1 VRAPSEIYLIR
12 HGHSTA
18 NLKNVL
24 AGRVG
29 SVHLSPKGSDQVE
42 KLAARLSE
50 IEFAKIISSPL
61 DRCLETMAP
70 VASTR
75 PKLPI
80 EKNEA
85 FLEMDYGTW
94 SGKKLALLARKTLW
108 KSIQAAPST
117 VRFPDGESFNEMSTR
132 AYEGL
137 FASAL
142 PGKRIAIC
150 SHGDVI
156 KVLLSNLLGM
166 HLDSFQRISVDP
178 ASISIVQIG
187 ASGNRVLLMNDTNH
201 LDARKSKNSGTS
213 GAVLGGGSG

>member
-1 VRAPSEIYLIR
+1 MRAPSEIYLIR

-24 AGRVG
+24 AGRLA
-29 SVHLSPKGSDQVE
+29 SVHLSPKGSEQVG

-50 IEFAKIISSPL
+50 IEFTKIISSPL

-70 VASTR
+70 IASSR
-75 PKLPI
+75 PKLLI
-80 EKNEA
+80 ERNEA

-94 SGKKLALLARKTLW
+94 SGKKLPLLAKKTLW
-108 KSIQAAPST
+108 KSIQGAPST
-117 VRFPDGESFNEMSTR
+117 VRFPDGESFNEVSTR

-156 KVLLSNLLGM
+156 KILLSNILGM
-166 HLDSFQRISVDP
+166 HIDSFQRINVDP
-178 ASISIVQIG
+178 ASISIIQIG
-187 ASGNRVLLMNDTNH
+187 ASGNRVLLMNDTSH
-201 LDARKSKNSGTS
+201 LDARKSSNSHS
-213 GAVLGGGSG
+213 VLGGGSG

>member
-24 AGRVG
+24 AGRLA
-29 SVHLSPKGSDQVE
+29 SVHLSPKGSEQVG

-50 IEFAKIISSPL
+50 IEFTKIISSPL

-70 VASTR
+70 IASSR
-75 PKLPI
+75 PKLLI
-80 EKNEA
+80 ERNEA

-94 SGKKLALLARKTLW
+94 SGKKLPLLAKKTLW
-108 KSIQAAPST
+108 KSIQGAPST
-117 VRFPDGESFNEMSTR
+117 VRFPDGESFNEVSTR

-156 KVLLSNLLGM
+156 KILLSNILGM
-166 HLDSFQRISVDP
+166 HIDSFQRINVDP
-178 ASISIVQIG
+178 ASISIIQIG
-187 ASGNRVLLMNDTNH
+187 ASGNRVLLMNDTSH
-201 LDARKSKNSGTS
+201 LDARKSSNSHS
-213 GAVLGGGSG
+213 VLGGGSG

>member
-24 AGRVG
+24 AGRLA
-29 SVHLSPKGSDQVE
+29 SVHLSPKGSEQVG

-50 IEFAKIISSPL
+50 IEFTKIISSPL

-70 VASTR
+70 IASSR
-75 PKLPI
+75 PKLLI
-80 EKNEA
+80 ERNEA

-94 SGKKLALLARKTLW
+94 SGKKLPLLAKKTLW
-108 KSIQAAPST
+108 KSIQGAPST

-156 KVLLSNLLGM
+156 KILLSNILGM
-166 HLDSFQRISVDP
+166 HIDSFQRINVDP
-178 ASISIVQIG
+178 ASISIIQIG
-187 ASGNRVLLMNDTNH
+187 ASGNRVLLMNDTSH
-201 LDARKSKNSGTS
+201 LDARKSSNSHS
-213 GAVLGGGSG
+213 VLGGGSG

>member
-1 VRAPSEIYLIR
+1 MRAPSEIYLIR

-24 AGRVG
+24 AGRLA
-29 SVHLSPKGSDQVE
+29 SVHLSPKGSEQVG

-50 IEFAKIISSPL
+50 IEFTKIISSPL

-70 VASTR
+70 IASSR
-75 PKLPI
+75 PKLLI
-80 EKNEA
+80 ERNEA

-94 SGKKLALLARKTLW
+94 SGKKLPSLAKKTLW
-108 KSIQAAPST
+108 KSIQGAPST

-156 KVLLSNLLGM
+156 KILLSNILGM
-166 HLDSFQRISVDP
+166 HIDSFQRINVDP
-178 ASISIVQIG
+178 ASISIIQIG
-187 ASGNRVLLMNDTNH
+187 ASGNRVLLMNDTSH
-201 LDARKSKNSGTS
+201 LDARKSSNSHS
-213 GAVLGGGSG
+213 VLGGGSG

>member
-1 VRAPSEIYLIR
+1 MRAPSEIYLIR

-24 AGRVG
+24 AGRLA
-29 SVHLSPKGSDQVE
+29 SVHLSPKGSEQVG

-50 IEFAKIISSPL
+50 IEFTKIISSPL

-70 VASTR
+70 IASSR
-75 PKLPI
+75 PKLLI
-80 EKNEA
+80 ERNEA

-94 SGKKLALLARKTLW
+94 SGKKLPLLAKKTLW
-108 KSIQAAPST
+108 KSIQGAPST

-156 KVLLSNLLGM
+156 KILLSNILGM
-166 HLDSFQRISVDP
+166 HIDSFQRINVDP
-178 ASISIVQIG
+178 ASISIIQIG
-187 ASGNRVLLMNDTNH
+187 ASGNRVLLMNDTSH
-201 LDARKSKNSGTS
+201 LDARKSSNSHS
-213 GAVLGGGSG
+213 VLGGGSG